1 MCTEAGEMV
10 YSLNR
15 VVKKILTEKCW
26 MDIVKHK
33 EWGIYED
40 ASKQKEKG
48 ECKFSEADSDS
59 GFNFGK
65 DGDLGILTELCYYL
79 ICLLMAHS
87 YFESEQFVYSLRENE
102 SEVLHW

>member
-1 MCTEAGEMV
+1 MCVEAWEMV

-15 VVKKILTEKCW
+15 MVKKILTEKCW

-33 EWGIYED
+33 EWGIYKD

-48 ECKFSEADSDS
+48 QCKFSEADSDS